1 MISKRLHISS
11 KAFRIRICI
20 QFPIYWHRR
29 FALMEVC
36 GQKFLVLPYL
46 DLPPRSIYRHKLRWT
61 GNSAILWFV
70 SGSTTQDSTLLLSKP
85 TLGHDPE
92 TFLCV
97 SVYRCKTRLF
107 YIHLNAIPVSYF
119 PNGDFQII
127 FFAEIPWAFLV
138 APISV
143 TCPLDYNRLKILGDA

>member
-107 YIHLNAIPVSYF
+107 DIHLNAIPVSVLF
-119 PNGDFQII
+119 SEWRFSDNFLCRNSVS
-127 FFAEIPWAFLV
+127 IPCSSYLSHV
-138 APISV
+138 SV
-143 TCPLDYNRLKILGDA
+143 GL